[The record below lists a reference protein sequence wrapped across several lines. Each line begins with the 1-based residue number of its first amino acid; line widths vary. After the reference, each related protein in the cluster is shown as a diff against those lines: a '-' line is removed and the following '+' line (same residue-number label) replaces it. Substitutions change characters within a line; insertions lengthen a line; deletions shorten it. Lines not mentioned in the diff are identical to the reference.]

1 MSETALPA
9 VGARAPQA
17 GVAERFWG
25 WARNPW
31 GQARFLVVVT
41 WLFMAWS
48 IVPILLAMLFSFNA
62 GKSRSVWQG
71 FSIHWWWGT
80 ATNAVFQTPQYFDAI
95 QQSLK
100 LAAVDV
106 AISTPLGVALALGL
120 VRWRG
125 WGQKPANMLMLFPLV
140 TPELVMAVSLFLIL
154 TQISVFPFGRG
165 ELGTTAQAI
174 GQVTFSVSYV
184 VVIVRARLLS
194 IGREYEEAARDLGAT
209 SGQALRLA
217 LFPLLYPA
225 IFAGAMI
232 VFATSID
239 DFVVT
244 QYMSSGGNTQTI
256 PMLIYG
262 NARGGSTTPALN
274 AVATILVILT
284 VVSLALAFFVY
295 RLFSRG
301 EKGQS
306 TQTAIGDFGAFEL
319 S

>member
-1 MSETALPA
+1 VSDTAISTPQGRPA
-9 VGARAPQA
+9 AAT
-17 GVAERFWG
+17 VAERFWG
-25 WARNPW
+25 WVRNPW
-31 GQARFLVVVT
+31 GQPRVLVAVA

-48 IVPILLAMLFSFNA
+48 ILPIVLAMLFSFNA
-62 GKSRSVWQG
+62 GRSRSVWQG
-71 FSIHWWWGT
+71 FSIHWWWGS
-80 ATNAVFQTPQYFDAI
+80 ATNAIFQTPEYFAAI

-140 TPELVMAVSLFLIL
+140 TPELVMAVSLFLIF
-154 TQISVFPFGRG
+154 TQISVFPFGRN

-194 IGREYEEAARDLGAT
+194 IGREYEEAARDLGAS

-244 QYMSSGGNTQTI
+244 QYMSSGANTQTI

-262 NARGGSTTPALN
+262 NARGGSVTPALN
-274 AVATILVILT
+274 AVATILVVLT
-284 VVSLALAFFVY
+284 IVSLALAFLVY
-295 RLFSRG
+295 RLLSRG

-306 TQTAIGDFGAFEL
+306 TQAAIGDFGAFEL